1 MTFEIYR
8 NTQMRKSNE
17 ISGMNQYSKMVKDV
31 PPNALAFTDPDL
43 NALAIP
49 DPDPNASSISDLEKV
64 LPKQYKIIAVEDG
77 VVKVV
82 CLARV

>member
-17 ISGMNQYSKMVKDV
+17 ISGMDHYIKIVKDV
-31 PPNALAFTDPDL
+31 SP

-49 DPDPNASSISDLEKV
+49 DPDPNASSISDLEQV